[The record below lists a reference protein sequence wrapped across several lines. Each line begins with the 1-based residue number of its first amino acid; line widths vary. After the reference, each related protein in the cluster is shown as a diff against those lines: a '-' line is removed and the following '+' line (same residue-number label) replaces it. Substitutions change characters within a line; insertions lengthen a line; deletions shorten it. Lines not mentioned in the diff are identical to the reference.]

1 MPIPPPSQNTE
12 YGFAR
17 PTDAAAGGGSQRPT
31 DVGPNSQP
39 PTDFGSQRPTE
50 FATLS
55 QRPTDFRGSTFKQN
69 RTICTEVL
77 TKRVRAQAVLT
88 LGKLCLQDEK
98 LAKKCVPVFA
108 RQLKTNK
115 DHIIRNNIVVVI
127 CDLCIRQDLYTVIQI
142 DIQRNEKFYFIVYIH
157 LDHPVFYFQKNY
169 LQIHS
174 SC

>member
-1 MPIPPPSQNTE
+1 MQSGRPTPVPVAPPSLQNTE
-12 YGFAR
+12 YGMAR
-17 PTDAAAGGGSQRPT
+17 PTDVVPDSQRPT
-31 DVGPNSQP
+31 ESGFDP
-39 PTDFGSQRPTE
+39 PRPTAFGSQPITE

-55 QRPTDFRGSTFKQN
+55 QRPTDFRGTTFKHN
-69 RTICTEVL
+69 RTICTDVL

-127 CDLCIRQDLYTVIQI
+127 CDLCIRYRVFFVEQPYKNFFLDIHFLSIVIAQ
-142 DIQRNEKFYFIVYIH
+142 FW
-157 LDHPVFYFQKNY
+157 PVA
-169 LQIHS
+169 
-174 SC
+174 